1 MADDQG
7 WRLKAELQ
15 DPQPRGA
22 LDHLLG
28 RLRGPDVAADVAA
41 AVDHEVAVTHD
52 GSLLFAYAAS
62 EPALS
67 AARAAIEGVLQR
79 DGVGAQMWVSR
90 WDEEREEWVQTDP
103 PLSGEEL
110 AARDAADR
118 DEEAVESRTLV
129 ATSGNAIRSEFEQTM
144 VDWAQKLGLEC
155 EVIEHPH
162 MLSTQ
167 VVFTVK
173 GTRRALNEFTRGLAA
188 EGTATMR
195 TDAAVMLSPL

>member
-15 DPQPRGA
+15 DRRA
-22 LDHLLG
+22 LDHLFG

-41 AVDHEVAVTHD
+41 AVGDQVAVTHD
-52 GSLLFAYAAS
+52 GRLLFAYAAT
-62 EPALS
+62 EPVLL
-67 AARAAIEGVLQR
+67 AARTAIQDVLQR
-79 DGVGAQMWVSR
+79 DGAAADLRVSR

-103 PLSGEEL
+103 PLTGEQL

-118 DEEAVESRTLV
+118 DGEAVETRTLV
-129 ATSGNAIRSEFEQTM
+129 ASAGNAIRSEFEQTM
-144 VDWAQKLGLEC
+144 SEWAQKLELEC
-155 EVIEHPH
+155 KVIEHPH

-167 VVFTVK
+167 VVFTVTGPK
-173 GTRRALNEFTRGLAA
+173 RAIDEFTRGLAA

-195 TDAAVMLSPL
+195 TDAAVMISPL

>member
-1 MADDQG
+1 VADDQG
-7 WRLKAELQ
+7 WRLKTELQ
-15 DPQPRGA
+15 DTQTRGA

-52 GSLLFAYAAS
+52 GSLLFAYAAT
-62 EPALS
+62 EPALK

-79 DGVGAQMWVSR
+79 DGAEAKMWVSR

-103 PLSGEEL
+103 PLSGGEL

-129 ATSGNAIRSEFEQTM
+129 ATSGNAIRGEFEQTM
-144 VDWAQKLGLEC
+144 LDWAQRLGLEC

-173 GTRRALNEFTRGLAA
+173 GSRRALNEFTRGLAA